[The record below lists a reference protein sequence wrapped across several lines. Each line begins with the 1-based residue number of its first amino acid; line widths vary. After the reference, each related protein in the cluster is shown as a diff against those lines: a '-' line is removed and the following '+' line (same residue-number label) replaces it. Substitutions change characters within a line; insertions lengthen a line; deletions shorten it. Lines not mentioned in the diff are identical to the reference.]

1 MSGRLACLLAL
12 LCLSLTA
19 CEGFSFF
26 PDRSKLAIEPYAAML
41 KPSGSASMQ
50 SVVGPGPVDQP
61 SVDLGDGLNLVDRQ
75 FSYGA
80 LFNYGDNFAGLELG
94 FSYWEHTNV
103 TTDGSLDYDFGELD
117 QGDDVQT
124 YARWQRYHI
133 GWLFPLLEQDIK
145 LARRSKLELRLAG
158 GAELHHNELRLRSEA
173 QNAARQQSIT
183 AKDDLAIPLI
193 SARFEAEYEPFKLRL
208 DLAGITGEFGD
219 FDGRVLD
226 SSITLHYQVQ
236 RDVSIYGG
244 LWRYDLPARGDED
257 GLRYDVDM
265 RLSGYM
271 VGLRWEF

>member
-124 YARWQRYHI
+124 YAPTDRVCPQLQRRTRHGVMKQI
-133 GWLFPLLEQDIK
+133 TACHRAASTASET
-145 LARRSKLELRLAG
+145 ARRRPRRRPPTA
-158 GAELHHNELRLRSEA
+158 RS
-173 QNAARQQSIT
+173 S
-183 AKDDLAIPLI
+183 PS
-193 SARFEAEYEPFKLRL
+193 SASPSR
-208 DLAGITGEFGD
+208 
-219 FDGRVLD
+219 
-226 SSITLHYQVQ
+226 
-236 RDVSIYGG
+236 
-244 LWRYDLPARGDED
+244 
-257 GLRYDVDM
+257 
-265 RLSGYM
+265 
-271 VGLRWEF
+271 